1 MSQAYVFPVE
11 TRFPLDRWTRP
22 PPGTAVPGMEVL
34 TAVLPFTGVEA
45 PKVLR
50 VRPNREQLF
59 LETVRLGVV
68 APSYQVQQVSAVVED
83 HDDSTLSKLVSARSH
98 GSRL

>member
-22 PPGTAVPGMEVL
+22 PLGTAVSGMEVL
-34 TAVLPFTGVEA
+34 TAVLLGVEA

-50 VRPNREQLF
+50 VHPNRERLF

-68 APSYQVQQVSAVVED
+68 APSHQELQVSAVVED
-83 HDDSTLSKLVSARSH
+83 HDDSMRSKVESARSH
-98 GSRL
+98 ESRL